1 MRFVV
6 QTDND
11 KYWLK
16 KLHPF
21 DTKLDNHGLT
31 VDLNSWHAFSE
42 LEKAFGYVPKVL
54 VPQTYPQFGLPVINF
69 AKNCG

>member
-1 MRFVV
+1 MRFIV
-6 QTDND
+6 QTASD

-16 KLHPF
+16 QSHPF
-21 DTKLDNHGLT
+21 GTKLDNHGLT

-42 LEKAFGYVPKVL
+42 LEKVFGYAPRVFA
-54 VPQTYPQFGLPVINF
+54 PQTYPQLGLPAINF